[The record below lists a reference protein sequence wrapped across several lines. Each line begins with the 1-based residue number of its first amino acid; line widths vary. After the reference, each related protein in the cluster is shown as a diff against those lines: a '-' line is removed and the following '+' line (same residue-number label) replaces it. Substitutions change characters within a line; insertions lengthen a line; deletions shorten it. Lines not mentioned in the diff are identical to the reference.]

1 MNIDNIKC
9 FISLAECLNFTKAAE
24 KEHVTQTSMSRRIS
38 SLETE
43 LGAPLF
49 YRDNRMVELTAAGKV
64 FYDQAKKLV
73 EFYDQSVYMVQNANQ
88 GFIRELK
95 LGFGL
100 YEDRL
105 LSPFLRHY
113 AAQNAKVRIS
123 CMQFRYHQLLDQ
135 FQRDLID
142 VMITSDQF
150 LNEIPTGDTESYLV
164 HEAPWNLGV
173 HRRNPLSD
181 FQAIPAQA
189 MQDQVIITMYEGS
202 AAQIT
207 DYYRKVFPF
216 RDFIYVN
223 SFSAKVI
230 MIQANLGVGL
240 FPAFISFPEN
250 DEIQLRPLV
259 HPHTPRKFYVLCK
272 KKSPKPTCSSVHK
285 EMCSISECSQWLQCK
300 MIFCPQKGCRRSVG
314 KIFTAREPESCHTEN
329 ALYHEK
335 AGSGTAEQP
344 RPRPIISH
352 KKLIFSI
359 YFAGYL

>member
-9 FISLAECLNFTKAAE
+9 FISLAKCLNFTKAAE

-73 EFYDQSVYMVQNANQ
+73 EFYDQSVYMVQNVNQ

-181 FQAIPAQA
+181 FQEIPAQA

-272 KKSPKPTCSSVHK
+272 KNHPSQLVH
-285 EMCSISECSQWLQCK
+285 Q
-300 MIFCPQKGCRRSVG
+300 
-314 KIFTAREPESCHTEN
+314 FTKRCARYLNVH
-329 ALYHEK
+329 
-335 AGSGTAEQP
+335 SG
-344 RPRPIISH
+344 
-352 KKLIFSI
+352 FS
-359 YFAGYL
+359 AK